1 MKYDKSIN
9 QLELNETLL
18 FQPEEVKSDD
28 PGQLQH
34 TEENL
39 LYCGGG
45 VVLDIRRVL

>member
-9 QLELNETLL
+9 ELGLNETLM
-18 FQPEEVKSDD
+18 FQPEEVKLND
-28 PGQLQH
+28 PVHLQH

-45 VVLDIRRVL
+45 VVLGY